1 MNIELSQN
9 NHLKWGYNG
18 ISESIR
24 CSPYDK
30 FFIEYGKIE
39 RKVSFRTAC
48 IDTAV
53 EISEKAVQLNKKP
66 LVFFSGGID
75 SEAMIYSFLLSKKD
89 FSVAHIKY
97 GPNLNEHE
105 YEYVKNISEKHNLD
119 INFFEVDAVDYLS
132 TPKTFDLAIRDNS
145 ILIELHLLAS
155 ITDKIKENFFPVL
168 DHPGTYLCREDPNIA
183 VPGQWFY
190 KDYEHLMFYYNHC
203 KNERMH
209 GCPSFFHWSP
219 EIIYSFLTDPL
230 TQDLVE
236 GKIPGKV
243 TNRTSTL
250 KLYQNT
256 FPDYNFES
264 RSKFTGHEFI
274 DKAFLNRLN
283 FQLYSELKY
292 NRHSAQRYSYSEI
305 LKILEH

>member
-1 MNIELSQN
+1 
-9 NHLKWGYNG
+9 
-18 ISESIR
+18 
-24 CSPYDK
+24 
-30 FFIEYGKIE
+30 
-39 RKVSFRTAC
+39 
-48 IDTAV
+48 
-53 EISEKAVQLNKKP
+53 
-66 LVFFSGGID
+66 
-75 SEAMIYSFLLSKKD
+75 
-89 FSVAHIKY
+89 
-97 GPNLNEHE
+97 
-105 YEYVKNISEKHNLD
+105 
-119 INFFEVDAVDYLS
+119 
-132 TPKTFDLAIRDNS
+132 
-145 ILIELHLLAS
+145 
-155 ITDKIKENFFPVL
+155 
-168 DHPGTYLCREDPNIA
+168 
-183 VPGQWFY
+183 
-190 KDYEHLMFYYNHC
+190 
-203 KNERMH
+203 MH